1 MTEKEIYLLPIFD
14 YADIIWGDR
23 GNVALMEKQNSTH
36 DFRFNPSV
44 VPKPLRLEINLW
56 VEIALKKTC

>member
-1 MTEKEIYLLPIFD
+1 MFFNSYLLPIFD

-44 VPKPLRLEINLW
+44 VPKPLRLER
-56 VEIALKKTC
+56 